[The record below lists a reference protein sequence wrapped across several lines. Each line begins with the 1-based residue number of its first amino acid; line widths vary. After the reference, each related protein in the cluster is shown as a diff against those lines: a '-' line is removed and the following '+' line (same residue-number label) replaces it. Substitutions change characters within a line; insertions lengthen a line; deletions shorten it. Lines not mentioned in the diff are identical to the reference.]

1 LIRTI
6 TFALIKKRNLT
17 DIKQYFN
24 MAENNTP
31 PNELNTPHDT
41 YFKGVMGMKT
51 VAIDF
56 NKQFLPKSI
65 LELLDLDTLELDTVS
80 YITDELKQNFADVV
94 WKRNFKKGGRQ
105 ARIALVYEHKSYI
118 EKYPH
123 FQLLRYIQGA
133 WDTQIKQHKMPFMT
147 IPLVMYHGQEKWKQG
162 SFDSSF
168 GVIDPELLRFLPCF
182 DYVLINLQKY
192 SDATIRKIESIFL
205 QKSLLAFK
213 HFWNKVYLKLNFVE
227 LLFRGLNENNDETR
241 SFLNKLGVYLSN
253 ISELTKSEIIELV
266 NKSDHNLKHQAMS
279 IFEELIEEGLQKGI
293 EKGIEKA
300 MKVIKLWQQG
310 VKPTLIANMVG
321 LSIEQVNKV
330 ISDFESKT

>member
-1 LIRTI
+1 
-6 TFALIKKRNLT
+6 
-17 DIKQYFN
+17 
-24 MAENNTP
+24 MAKNNTP
-31 PNELNTPHDT
+31 PIDINNPNDA
-41 YFKGVMGMKT
+41 YFKGVMSMKT
-51 VAIDF
+51 VAIAF

-65 LELLDLDTLELDTVS
+65 LNQLDLNTLELDTVS

-94 WKRNFKKGGRQ
+94 WKCNFKKGGRQ
-105 ARIALVYEHKSYI
+105 ARITMVYEHKSYI

-147 IPLVMYHGQEKWKQG
+147 IPIVLYHGQQDWDEA
-162 SFDSSF
+162 SFESYF
-168 GVIDPELLRFLPCF
+168 GGLEPEFLRFLPCF

-192 SDATIRKIESIFL
+192 SDATIRAIESIFL
-205 QKSLLAFK
+205 QKSLLVFK
-213 HFWNKVYLKLNFVE
+213 HFWDKVYLRFNFVE

-241 SFLNKLGVYLSN
+241 SFLNKLSVYLSN

-266 NKSDHNLKHQAMS
+266 DKSDHNLKHQAMS
-279 IFEELIEEGLQKGI
+279 IFEELIEEGLEKGIKQGI
-293 EKGIEKA
+293 EKGIEQGIEKG

-330 ISDFESKT
+330 IVDFQSKT